1 MALTEVKVRN
11 AKPTEKPVKLTDGD
25 GMHLLVHPTGSKYW
39 RLQYRFSGK
48 QKMLALGV
56 YPEVSL
62 AEARR
67 RREEA
72 RQLIA
77 LAKSEKQKRLKRKAY
92 SFLKLLPETGTQA
105 TEPGQTVTE
114 LPY

>member
-48 QKMLALGV
+48 QKCW
-56 YPEVSL
+56 
-62 AEARR
+62 
-67 RREEA
+67 
-72 RQLIA
+72 
-77 LAKSEKQKRLKRKAY
+77 RLVFIPKC
-92 SFLKLLPETGTQA
+92 L
-105 TEPGQTVTE
+105 
-114 LPY
+114 